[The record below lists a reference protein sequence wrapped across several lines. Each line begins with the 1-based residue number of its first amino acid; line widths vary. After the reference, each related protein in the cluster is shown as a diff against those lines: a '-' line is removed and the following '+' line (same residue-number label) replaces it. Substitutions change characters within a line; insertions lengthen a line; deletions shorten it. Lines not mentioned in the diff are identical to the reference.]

1 MWFPMPTI
9 LYICGQILNSNITC
23 IPGQREYLGGASWL
37 LSLARNLKLFG
48 PHVGRLQKE
57 YKLVYSLYV
66 EILNYTVH
74 AQRIMLSS
82 GTLEQS

>member
-1 MWFPMPTI
+1 M
-9 LYICGQILNSNITC
+9 
-23 IPGQREYLGGASWL
+23 

-66 EILNYTVH
+66 EFFFERTTLYVEILNYTVH

>member
-1 MWFPMPTI
+1 
-9 LYICGQILNSNITC
+9 
-23 IPGQREYLGGASWL
+23 L

-66 EILNYTVH
+66 EFFFERTTLYVEILNYTVH

>member
-1 MWFPMPTI
+1 
-9 LYICGQILNSNITC
+9 
-23 IPGQREYLGGASWL
+23 L

-66 EILNYTVH
+66 EFFFERTILYVEILNYTVH

>member
-1 MWFPMPTI
+1 M
-9 LYICGQILNSNITC
+9 
-23 IPGQREYLGGASWL
+23 

-66 EILNYTVH
+66 EFFFERTTLYVEILNYTVY
-74 AQRIMLSS
+74 AQQIMLSS

>member
-1 MWFPMPTI
+1 M
-9 LYICGQILNSNITC
+9 
-23 IPGQREYLGGASWL
+23 

-66 EILNYTVH
+66 EFFFERTILYVEILNYTVH

>member
-1 MWFPMPTI
+1 M
-9 LYICGQILNSNITC
+9 
-23 IPGQREYLGGASWL
+23 
-37 LSLARNLKLFG
+37 LSLARNSKLFG
-48 PHVGRLQKE
+48 SYVGRLQKE
-57 YKLVYSLYV
+57 YKLVYSLYVEFFFERTTLYV